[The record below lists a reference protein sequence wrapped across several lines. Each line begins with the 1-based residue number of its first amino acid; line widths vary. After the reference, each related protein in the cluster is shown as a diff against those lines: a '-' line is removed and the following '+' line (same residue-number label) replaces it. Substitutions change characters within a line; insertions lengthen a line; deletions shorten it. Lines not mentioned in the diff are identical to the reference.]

1 MNLPRVRRPT
11 PAWTLLEP
19 RFDGEG
25 RIPLVDEQ
33 GNHFFLA
40 HAELREAI
48 SEGALVNSVEKEGPA
63 QKAGLL
69 VGDRITKAGLTHLDE
84 GRLL

>member
-19 RFDGEG
+19 RFDGHG

-33 GNHFFLA
+33 GNCFHLGR
-40 HAELREAI
+40 AELREALAG
-48 SEGALVNSVEKEGPA
+48 GAPVNSVSGCRLNLE
-63 QKAGLL
+63 
-69 VGDRITKAGLTHLDE
+69 HLDE

>member
-1 MNLPRVRRPT
+1 MTLPRVRRPT

-19 RFDGEG
+19 RFDSAD

-33 GNHFFLA
+33 GNCFHLER
-40 HAELREAI
+40 AELRAALA
-48 SEGALVNSVEKEGPA
+48 EGAPVNSVSGYR
-63 QKAGLL
+63 LN
-69 VGDRITKAGLTHLDE
+69 LTLLDE

>member
-1 MNLPRVRRPT
+1 VNLPRARRPT

-33 GNHFFLA
+33 GNCFLLGRS
-40 HAELREAI
+40 ELREALV
-48 SEGALVNSVEKEGPA
+48 EGAPVNSVSGFR
-63 QKAGLL
+63 LD
-69 VGDRITKAGLTHLDE
+69 VTHLDE

>member
-11 PAWTLLEP
+11 PAWRLLEP
-19 RFDGEG
+19 RFDAEG

-33 GNHFFLA
+33 GNCFHLE
-40 HAELREAI
+40 HAELR
-48 SEGALVNSVEKEGPA
+48 GALAQGAPVNSVSGYR
-63 QKAGLL
+63 LN
-69 VGDRITKAGLTHLDE
+69 VTHLDE